1 MEWSQVLAFVVIATV
16 VTVTPGPNFL
26 LITQTIAEAGQRQAY
41 ANIGGFATAFF
52 VHGSLSIYGV
62 SVVVANTPNLL
73 YVIKMAGAAYLC
85 FLGVKSLQAVSWG
98 PGNRVTKYLLTLR
111 VVQMRNGASTRHS
124 DTYSTSIPRTTQRL
138 MPSNKGNVFKGW
150 REGFITLCLNPK
162 TSLFYIAV
170 FPQFIGLGNS
180 TEYRSFIL
188 VAIHVTIN
196 ALWFAVVTVTLAKLL
211 SSSRRNSFVN
221 PLKLV
226 SGIVLV
232 ILSGGFAFLAVA

>member
-62 SVVVANTPNLL
+62 SVVVANTPN
-73 YVIKMAGAAYLC
+73 
-85 FLGVKSLQAVSWG
+85 
-98 PGNRVTKYLLTLR
+98 P
-111 VVQMRNGASTRHS
+111 
-124 DTYSTSIPRTTQRL
+124 SIPRTTQRL